1 MKFITQAYR
10 RVRPKIGALFL
21 MITLGCSTDAER
33 ENTPLEDPIL
43 DTTETRSFQMGFT
56 SWPFAPTQ
64 NAVDE
69 TDAFL
74 IANGDIYSEH
84 VDSEIPWSAWI
95 NGTEL
100 PTVFTV
106 MVADRAARRT
116 PGNPMTLSISL
127 LNLDRSD
134 LMPDFDGQT
143 PDYTML
149 NDESIV
155 DAYHKHVRYLIGQ
168 LQPEYLVIAV
178 EVDGL
183 LQHAPEKWEEYK
195 SLIASVKGRIKTE
208 YPTLPIAESVMLH
221 NFYRPDYGTQQS
233 VINEVGNYVN
243 TMDFAAISFY
253 PFLKGL
259 QRTSDFQQALDFLHA
274 NVNVPIAFAETG
286 HLSEDLSIEGFDLF
300 IPGTEL
306 EQDAYM
312 QTLLTNAQA
321 ENYEYIIWWT
331 HRDYDPLWE
340 TFPEDLKDL
349 GKIWISTGI
358 LNEDGAEKQAYSSW
372 KAAFSQ

>member
-1 MKFITQAYR
+1 MKSILQTYR
-10 RVRPKIGALFL
+10 HLGLKIGAFIL
-21 MITLGCSTDAER
+21 MVSLGCSTDAER
-33 ENTPLEDPIL
+33 EAPPLEDPVL
-43 DTTETRSFQMGFT
+43 DTSEARVFQMGFT
-56 SWPFAPTQ
+56 TWPFAPTQ
-64 NAVDE
+64 SAVDE

-74 IANGDIYSEH
+74 MANGDIYSEH
-84 VDSEIPWSAWI
+84 IDSEIPWSAWI
-95 NGTEL
+95 NDTEL
-100 PTVFTV
+100 PAAFTD
-106 MVADRAARRT
+106 MVADRTARRT
-116 PGNPMTLSISL
+116 PGTPMTLSISL

-134 LMPDFDGQT
+134 LMSDFDGR
-143 PDYTML
+143 PPEYTSL
-149 NDESIV
+149 NDETIV
-155 DAYHKHVRYLIGQ
+155 EAYYKHVGYLVGQ

-183 LQHAPEKWEEYK
+183 LKNAPEKWEAYK
-195 SLIASVKGRIKTE
+195 VLISDVKGQIKME

-221 NFYRPDYGTQQS
+221 NFYRPDYDTQQS
-233 VINEVGNYVN
+233 VIEEVGSYVN
-243 TMDFAAISFY
+243 TMDFAAVSFY

-259 QRTSDFQQALDFLHA
+259 QSASDFQQALDFLHTH
-274 NVNVPIAFAETG
+274 VNVPIAFAETG
-286 HLSEDLSIEGFDLF
+286 HLSEDLSIAGFDLF

-312 QTLLTNAQA
+312 QTLLTNAQK

-358 LNEDGAEKQAYSSW
+358 LNEDGAEKRAYSSW
-372 KAAFSQ
+372 KATFSE